1 MPHHTP
7 SLIAVKDNKTPTAPV
22 FIAVVGAANM
32 DISAQT
38 TRVLA
43 ATDSTPGLVH
53 CAPGGVA
60 RNVAE
65 NLARLG
71 HAVRLVSVVGDDDF
85 GRSLTQATRR
95 AGVNMDNV
103 QVFAEQRTATY
114 LSLHGPDGDMAV
126 AVNDM
131 AILDCMTPEF
141 LQAHAPVLGG
151 ASAMVVD
158 CNLSPAALA
167 GLFKESLTSPVFV
180 DAVSVVKSTRIA
192 PWLSRIHTLKVN
204 RLEAQALSG
213 MVVQSVD
220 DAGLA
225 ASRLHQLGVRNVVL
239 SLGDMGVCWTDA
251 QGHSGYRQ
259 AAPTKVVNT
268 SGAGDALLAGLVHA
282 HMRSMPL
289 DVAVEF
295 AMACAELT
303 LSSTFANTPELSVT
317 AVNRRLSSKSDKYE

>member
-1 MPHHTP
+1 MPTHTH
-7 SLIAVKDNKTPTAPV
+7 SLMAVKDNKILTAPV

-43 ATDSTPGLVH
+43 ATDSTPGLIH

-71 HAVRLVSVVGDDDF
+71 HLVRLVSVVGDDDF

-95 AGVNMDNV
+95 AGVNMDDV
-103 QVFAEQRTATY
+103 QVFADQRTATY

-131 AILDCMTPEF
+131 AILDCITPEF
-141 LQAHAPVLGG
+141 LHAHAQVLDG
-151 ASAMVVD
+151 ASVVVVD
-158 CNLSPAALA
+158 CNLNPAALA
-167 GLFKESLTSPVFV
+167 SLFPESLDLPVFV
-180 DAVSVVKSTRIA
+180 DAVSVVKCTRIA
-192 PWLSRIHTLKVN
+192 PWLPRIHTLKVN

-213 MVVQSVD
+213 MVVHSLD
-220 DAGLA
+220 DADHA
-225 ASRLHQLGVRNVVL
+225 ARRLHQLGVRNVVL
-239 SLGDMGVCWTDA
+239 SLGELGVCWTDA
-251 QGHSGYRQ
+251 QGRSGFRR
-259 AAPTKVVNT
+259 AGRVDVVNT

-282 HMRSMPL
+282 HRCSMPL

-317 AVNRRLSSKSDKYE
+317 AVNRRLPSKSDKYE

>member
-1 MPHHTP
+1 MPNHTA
-7 SLIAVKDNKTPTAPV
+7 SLIAVTDNKNLSHPV
-22 FIAVVGAANM
+22 FIAVLGAANM

-43 ATDSTPGLVH
+43 ATDSTPGLIH

-95 AGVNMDNV
+95 AGVNMDDV
-103 QVFAEQRTATY
+103 QVFADQRTATY

-141 LQAHAPVLGG
+141 LQAHAPILDG
-151 ASAMVVD
+151 ASAIVVD
-158 CNLSPAALA
+158 CNLNPAALA
-167 GLFKESLTSPVFV
+167 GLFKEGLTLPVFV
-180 DAVSVVKSTRIA
+180 DAVSVIKCTRIA
-192 PWLSRIHTLKVN
+192 PWLPRIHTLKVN

-213 MVVQSVD
+213 MVVHSVD

-225 ASRLHQLGVRNVVL
+225 AKRLHQLGVLNVVL
-239 SLGDMGVCWTDA
+239 SLGEMGVCWTDA
-251 QGHSGYRQ
+251 QGRSGYHR
-259 AAPTKVVNT
+259 AGRVNVVNT

-282 HMRSMPL
+282 HMGSMPL

-295 AMACAELT
+295 AMGCAELT

-317 AVNRRLSSKSDKYE
+317 AVNRHLSSKSDKSE